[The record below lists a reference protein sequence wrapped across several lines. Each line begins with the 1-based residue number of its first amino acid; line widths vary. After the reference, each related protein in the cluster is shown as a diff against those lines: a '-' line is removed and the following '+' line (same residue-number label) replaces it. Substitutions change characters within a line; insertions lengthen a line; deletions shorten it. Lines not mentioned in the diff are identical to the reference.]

1 VANVGAGKG
10 PPEGVDP
17 VLRGSQRPRV
27 EVVQLRRSRARL
39 LLAADDDRRA
49 IEQALHDGLQ
59 QQLVALAVDL
69 GRAAALVDEDPAATK
84 ALLDDLRADARAAID
99 EAARLAQAI
108 YPYRLQD
115 SRGLASALRSAADRG
130 DVAATIRVST
140 AATAAP
146 EMIAG
151 IYWCC
156 AEALSAAPAGTR
168 ATVTVADAEGGVRF
182 EVRVAGAYSEGGLD
196 RLRDRVE
203 ALGGWLSVEDAGDGG
218 SRVEGRVPSAWS

>member
-1 VANVGAGKG
+1 MVH
-10 PPEGVDP
+10 
-17 VLRGSQRPRV
+17 
-27 EVVQLRRSRARL
+27 LRRSRARL

-69 GRAAALVDEDPAATK
+69 GRAGTLVDEDPAAAK
-84 ALLDDLRADARAAID
+84 ALLDDLRAYVRAAID
-99 EAARLAQAI
+99 EAARLAQTI

-115 SRGLASALRSAADRG
+115 PRGLASALRSVADRT

-140 AATAAP
+140 AATVAP
-146 EMIAG
+146 ETIAG

-156 AEALSAAPAGTR
+156 AEALSAAPAGTH
-168 ATVTVADAEGGVRF
+168 ATVSVADAEGGVRF
-182 EVRVAGAYSEGGLD
+182 EVGVAGAYSEGRLD

-203 ALGGWLSVEDAGDGG
+203 ALGGWLSVVDAGDGG
-218 SRVEGRVPSAWS
+218 SRVEGTVPSSSG